1 MTCKDCFLTK
11 EEYNQLVWVS
21 LRHLIE
27 QGKISKIRMVKP
39 AFYKPKMRWTGKQVI
54 TTIIKNITHLETGKD
69 EQNTP
74 GLNITSKAKLKESMW
89 GRLGEG
95 EGQVIIR
102 NNELVTGVLDKSQL
116 GDAEFGLTHAF
127 YEVYGSVKCGFFLT
141 AIARCLTLFL

>member
-1 MTCKDCFLTK
+1 
-11 EEYNQLVWVS
+11 
-21 LRHLIE
+21 
-27 QGKISKIRMVKP
+27 
-39 AFYKPKMRWTGKQVI
+39 VI

-69 EQNTP
+69 VSAP
-74 GLNITSKAKLKESMW
+74 GLNITSKSKLKESMW

-141 AIARCLTLFL
+141 AIARCLTFFL